1 MRSIIRQ
8 RLGILSTQGPRTL
21 ETKEGKI
28 MRNFLNLAIPFLLI
42 VAVAQPATLHA
53 SVDGAQ
59 SPWDAEEDGQY
70 PTDVTRSVKLVVKE
84 VHPNGSVVFL
94 DTEREESMA
103 VQVTESVELTAKKKK
118 DFGGRKKLEF
128 ADLAVGQIVKV
139 RYRTSDGQILS
150 IQVIGE
156 SQRT

>member
-1 MRSIIRQ
+1 
-8 RLGILSTQGPRTL
+8 
-21 ETKEGKI
+21 
-28 MRNFLNLAIPFLLI
+28 MRNLQNLTLCFLLAS
-42 VAVAQPATLHA
+42 AVVVPATLLG
-53 SVDGAQ
+53 SVDEAQ
-59 SPWDAEEDGQY
+59 SPWDTEEDGQY

-103 VQVTESVELTAKKKK
+103 VQVTDKVELTAKKKK

>member
-1 MRSIIRQ
+1 
-8 RLGILSTQGPRTL
+8 
-21 ETKEGKI
+21 
-28 MRNFLNLAIPFLLI
+28 MRNLWKLTLCLLLASAL
-42 VAVAQPATLHA
+42 AVPATLMA
-53 SVDGAQ
+53 SVDDAQ

-103 VQVTESVELTAKKKK
+103 VQVTDQVELTAKKKK

>member
-1 MRSIIRQ
+1 
-8 RLGILSTQGPRTL
+8 
-21 ETKEGKI
+21 
-28 MRNFLNLAIPFLLI
+28 MRNHAKWTLCLLFAS
-42 VAVAQPATLHA
+42 AVVVPATLFA

-103 VQVTESVELTAKKKK
+103 VQVTDEVELTAKKKK

-150 IQVIGE
+150 IQIVGE